1 MRNKKIQ
8 AVLAL
13 AFAMVLLPLA
23 AVGCSN
29 DAQTVAD
36 GMADRA
42 PTPVPV
48 AGPVPTDTPA
58 PVPEDPPTP
67 VPTVTAIR
75 CLPPPPAAD
84 RATPVPTDAPPPTP
98 KPTPTDPFEN
108 NPFSAAAALSEFF
121 PWFHEPPDDVHAS
134 VVQPLAEVWLKDAE
148 LGRELARAPCSRERH
163 RCQGVSFHLCLSNLF
178 DLDPALARRML
189 AYSMEERV
197 GIATSIPSPFWGA

>member
-121 PWFHEPPDDVHAS
+121 PWFHEPPDTFM
-134 VVQPLAEVWLKDAE
+134 PLLCNRLRKWAQRCRA
-148 LGRELARAPCSRERH
+148 GRELARAHGSGTGLLTRSSIRSMVCQTCSTWTRPWH
-163 RCQGVSFHLCLSNLF
+163 VGCGH
-178 DLDPALARRML
+178 
-189 AYSMEERV
+189 SMEEPVRDRN
-197 GIATSIPSPFWGA
+197 IDSSPFWGT